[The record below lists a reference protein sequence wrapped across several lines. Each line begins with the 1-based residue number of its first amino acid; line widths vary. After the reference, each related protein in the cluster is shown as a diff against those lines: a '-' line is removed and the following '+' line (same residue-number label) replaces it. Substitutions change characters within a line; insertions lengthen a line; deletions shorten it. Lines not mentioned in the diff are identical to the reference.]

1 MSSKSYNYYMD
12 ETCHLLKDD
21 SRYMVIGALAC
32 PKSKTYEITNNINNI
47 KLQHG
52 LSKWFEIKFTKIS
65 PAKYDFYKQLLEYF
79 MSDDNLLFRCV
90 VIDKLLLDH
99 SKFHQTHDDFYNK
112 MAYYLF
118 RYFLLGKYNYI
129 YIDYKDTM
137 SHRKGKVVEKCLR
150 NKGEIPPG
158 YQFSVQPINSIESS
172 ILQLSDLLIGLVG
185 YKARQLLGSKSKLD
199 LIRYLETVL
208 EYPIDQTTPYG
219 KDCKIDVLKWRPN

>member
-1 MSSKSYNYYMD
+1 MSSRSYNYYMD

-52 LSKWFEIKFTKIS
+52 LSKRFEIKFTKIS
-65 PAKYDFYKQLLEYF
+65 PAKYNFYKQLLEYF

-90 VIDKLLLDH
+90 VIDKQLLDH

-118 RYFLLGKYNYI
+118 RYFLLGEYNYI

-137 SHRKGKVVEKCLR
+137 SHHKGKIVEECLINAKR
-150 NKGEIPPG
+150 IPSVF
-158 YQFSVQPINSIESS
+158 QFKVQPINSIESN

-185 YKARQLLGSKSKLD
+185 YKARQLTGSKSKLD

-219 KDCKIDVLKWRPN
+219 KDCKIDVLRWRPN